1 MSHDDALATR
11 NAPTVTEPLRPATD
25 DPASSTGGG
34 RRRLHPRVERND
46 GDTVRLTVP
55 ATSAAVRIARV
66 GAAGLGTRL
75 GFTFSEVEE
84 LRLAVGEA
92 AAQLCDAGPE
102 SSLVVSYEIEPTGL
116 RVTLSLTA
124 GPDGQAVVPAFSDL
138 ASTVLDTV
146 VDDWALDP
154 GRACVTLR
162 KAPADHDD

>member
-1 MSHDDALATR
+1 M
-11 NAPTVTEPLRPATD
+11 
-25 DPASSTGGG
+25 
-34 RRRLHPRVERND
+34 ERND
-46 GDTVRLTVP
+46 GDSVRLTVP

-92 AAQLCDAGPE
+92 AAQLCDAGPQ
-102 SSLVVSYEIEPTGL
+102 SSLIVSYDIEPTGL
-116 RVTLSLTA
+116 KVTLALSG
-124 GPDGQAVVPAFSDL
+124 GPDGNAVVPAFSDL

-154 GRACVTLR
+154 SKASVMLR
-162 KAPADHDD
+162 KAPADHED